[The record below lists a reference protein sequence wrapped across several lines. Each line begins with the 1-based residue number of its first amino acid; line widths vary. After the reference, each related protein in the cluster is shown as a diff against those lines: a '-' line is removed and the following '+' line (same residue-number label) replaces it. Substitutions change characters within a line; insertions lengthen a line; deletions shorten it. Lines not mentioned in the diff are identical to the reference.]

1 MTFESLINTKRT
13 GGNKYTTVSL
23 SKEINDKADIICK
36 ELQSSKMRFVELA
49 MQKLIYEF
57 NDTYG
62 SFTWI
67 EGQPHLNKEVDND

>member
-49 MQKLIYEF
+49 MTKLIDEYNRKKS
-57 NDTYG
+57 ND
-62 SFTWI
+62 
-67 EGQPHLNKEVDND
+67 